1 MSQVLKDSV
10 QRLIDLQLFADGG
23 GADPTEDQTPEN
35 KDGSQGGSQG
45 GDTKTFDEAYVKSLR
60 EEAAKYRTK
69 AKELESKLETLP
81 TEITSKV
88 LKALGLEPDPQKNFE
103 QQLAE
108 ANRKAQEA
116 EQKAKTRLVAA
127 EVKLLAAEMGLIDA
141 DAALALMDKSN
152 VEVDD
157 AGNVKGIKEALGT
170 LVQAKPWLKKQAG
183 GQVGSG
189 TNPPGAG
196 GTEVNPW
203 KQETFNL
210 TMQARILKEN
220 PALAARLKAEAGV
233 K

>member
-183 GQVGSG
+183 GQVGSA

-196 GTEVNPW
+196 GAETNPW
-203 KQETFNL
+203 KKETFNL
-210 TMQARILKEN
+210 TQQAKILREN
-220 PALAARLKAEAGV
+220 PALAARFKAEAGV

>member
-1 MSQVLKDSV
+1 MSQALRDVVD
-10 QRLIDLQLFADGG
+10 RFIDLQLFAEGDK
-23 GADPTEDQTPEN
+23 ADPTKDQLSQD
-35 KDGSQGGSQG
+35 KDGPQGGSQG

-116 EQKAKTRLVAA
+116 EQKAKARLIAA

-157 AGNVKGIKEALGT
+157 AGNVKGVKEALEA
-170 LVQAKPWLKKQAG
+170 LVKAKSWLKKQSGPVG
-183 GQVGSG
+183 GG

-196 GTEVNPW
+196 GAEVNPW
-203 KQETFNL
+203 KKETFNL
-210 TMQARILKEN
+210 TKQAQILKEN
-220 PALAARLKAEAGV
+220 PALAARFKAEAGV
-233 K
+233 R

>member
-1 MSQVLKDSV
+1 MSQELRDVV
-10 QRLIDLQLFADGG
+10 QRLIDLQLFADGDK
-23 GADPTEDQTPEN
+23 ADPAQGQPSQN
-35 KDGSQGGSQG
+35 NDGSQGGSQG

-116 EQKAKTRLVAA
+116 EQKAKARLIAA

-157 AGNVKGIKEALGT
+157 AGNVKGVKEALEA
-170 LVQAKPWLKKQAG
+170 LVKAKSWLKKQSSG
-183 GQVGSG
+183 PIGSG

-196 GTEVNPW
+196 RDYKKPA
-203 KQETFNL
+203 NL
-210 TMQARILKEN
+210 F
-220 PALAARLKAEAGV
+220 EAV
-233 K
+233 DQHYRKK

>member
-1 MSQVLKDSV
+1 MSQELNTLSG
-10 QRLIDLQLFADGG
+10 IDLQLFAEGDK
-23 GADPTEDQTPEN
+23 ADPTKDQLSQD
-35 KDGSQGGSQG
+35 KDGPQGGSQG
-45 GDTKTFDEAYVKSLR
+45 GDAKTFDEAYVKSLR

-116 EQKAKTRLVAA
+116 EQKAKARLIAA

-141 DAALALMDKSN
+141 DAALALMDKSS

-157 AGNVKGIKEALGT
+157 AGNVKGVKEALEA
-170 LVQAKPWLKKQAG
+170 LAKAKPWLKKQASG
-183 GQVGSG
+183 PVGSG

-203 KQETFNL
+203 KKESFNL
-210 TMQARILKEN
+210 TMQAKILREN

>member
-23 GADPTEDQTPEN
+23 GADPTEDQPSED
-35 KDGSQGGSQG
+35 KDGSQGGG
-45 GDTKTFDEAYVKSLR
+45 AKTFDEAYVKSLR

-69 AKELESKLETLP
+69 AKELESKVETLP
-81 TEITSKV
+81 NEITSKV

>member
-23 GADPTEDQTPEN
+23 GADPTEDQQPEN

-81 TEITSKV
+81 AEITSKV

-127 EVKLLAAEMGLIDA
+127 EVKLLATEMGLIDA

-157 AGNVKGIKEALGT
+157 AGNVKGIKEALGA
-170 LVQAKPWLKKQAG
+170 LVQAKPWLKKQASG
-183 GQVGSG
+183 PVGSG

-203 KQETFNL
+203 KKESFNL
-210 TMQARILKEN
+210 TMQAKILREN